1 MSLPEPGSWLA
12 SNSSLTSSFYLSVQ
26 WRGGGLPYIGPMSAA
41 PATRTERPRLLIVGG
56 GYVGLY
62 TTMRLLKKLRA
73 DEAVVTVVDPRSY
86 MTYQPFLPE
95 AAAGAVSPRHLVVP
109 LRRVLQGAEII
120 TAKVTEISHE
130 RKQATVQPLEGDAYT
145 LEYDQLVMAVGSVS
159 RTLPIPGLAD
169 WATGFKTV
177 EEAIQL
183 RNRVLECLDIAES
196 THSPDIRERNLN
208 FVVVGGGFAGVEAL
222 AELEDM
228 ARYTTRYYPTIDADD
243 VTFHLVEAA
252 GAILPEVGPEMGV
265 WTLEQLRGRGI
276 DVKLDTRLESCVDGH
291 VVLSDGT
298 TFDAETVVWT
308 AGVTASPVLGNT
320 DLPLNERGRLLADA
334 NLRVVGTA
342 DAWGAGDGAA
352 VPDLTTDDQR
362 ECAPNAQHAVRQ
374 SKVLA
379 NNIVASLRG
388 LPEHEY
394 KHKYVG
400 SVAGLGLYKGVAN
413 VYGIKLKGV
422 PAWFMHRTYHMSR
435 VPTLNRKMRVI
446 ADWTLALFFKREIV
460 SLWSMHEPFNEFQ
473 AAAAPPKRKA
483 PPSSA

>member
-1 MSLPEPGSWLA
+1 
-12 SNSSLTSSFYLSVQ
+12 
-26 WRGGGLPYIGPMSAA
+26 MSAA
-41 PATRTERPRLLIVGG
+41 PATRTDRPRIMIVGG

-62 TTMRLLKKLRA
+62 TAMRLLKKLRR

-109 LRRVLQGAEII
+109 LRRVLRGAEII
-120 TAKVTEISHE
+120 TARVTEVSHADK
-130 RKQATVQPLEGDAYT
+130 RITVQPLEGDAYT
-145 LEYDQLVMAVGSVS
+145 LEYDHLVMAVGSVS
-159 RTLPIPGLAD
+159 RTLPIPGLAE
-169 WATGFKTV
+169 WATGFKNV

-228 ARYTTRYYPTIDADD
+228 ARYTTRYYPSIDADD
-243 VTFHLVEAA
+243 VKFHLVEAA
-252 GAILPEVGPEMGV
+252 GVILPEVGPEMGE

-276 DVKLDTRLESCVDGH
+276 DVKLETRLESCVDGH

-298 TFDAETVVWT
+298 IFDAETVVWT
-308 AGVTASPVLGNT
+308 AGVKASPVLANT
-320 DLPLNERGRLLADA
+320 DLPLTERGRLVADA
-334 NLRVVGTA
+334 TLRVVGTT
-342 DAWGAGDGAA
+342 DAWGAGDGTA
-352 VPDLTTDDQR
+352 VPDLTTDDLR

-379 NNIVASLRG
+379 DNVVATLRG
-388 LPEHEY
+388 SSLHEY

-422 PAWFMHRTYHMSR
+422 PAWFMHRTYHVSR
-435 VPTLNRKMRVI
+435 VPTWNRKIRVI
-446 ADWTLALFFKREIV
+446 VDWTMALFFKREII

-473 AAAAPPKRKA
+473 AAAAPPAKRKA
-483 PPSSA
+483 PPAAT